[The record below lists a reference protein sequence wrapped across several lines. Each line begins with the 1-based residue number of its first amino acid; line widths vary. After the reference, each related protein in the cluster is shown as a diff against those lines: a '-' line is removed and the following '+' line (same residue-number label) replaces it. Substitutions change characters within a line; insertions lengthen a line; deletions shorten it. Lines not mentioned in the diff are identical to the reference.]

1 MVYDNMRVAVKKI
14 GNEKEP
20 TEALVKLSLYYGFHY
35 RFVIQQAE
43 MKKGM

>member
-1 MVYDNMRVAVKKI
+1 MVYDNMRVAVKNLLEMK
-14 GNEKEP
+14 K